1 MKASELMLGDWVSL
15 FQGKKDGSPANVQV
29 TSIDKYEIGVA
40 GVDCDYDSATAPL
53 LFPIPLTPSILLK
66 NGFEHQMP
74 YDDYVFDNRII
85 LYEYGEGFAI
95 GGGYTVANERLQVD
109 YVHELQHL
117 MRLIGIEKEVIL

>member
-29 TSIDKYEIGVA
+29 TSIDKYEIGVT

-53 LFPIPLTPSILLK
+53 LFPIPLTAAILLK

-74 YDDYVFDNRII
+74 YNDYVLDKKLS
-85 LYEYGEGFAI
+85 LYECGEGFAMN
-95 GGGYTVANERLQVD
+95 GGVGTFNERLQVD

-117 MRLIGIEKEVIL
+117 LRLLRIDKEIAL